1 MDRQAFKQ
9 RMQNLKSYRE
19 NNPGKG
25 YWDWKVEAFAEGG
38 KINDKY
44 QMKGYYSNHSGNPT
58 MYVPI
63 TKQSEE
69 INVYTPEVTVT
80 PKDNISIEAA
90 IDKGRK
96 TAFENIKEVASY
108 TPVVGDAM
116 DVSDA
121 VYQATQGNYSKAA
134 ILGGLALLPNIIQKP
149 IQKFAKLF
157 KSNKKP
163 HDLNIVDA
171 RDYTSSKPNVINSN
185 KSVIKYKRKPIIQQ
199 QKQNNML
206 DATEQ
211 NRNTIKPVGEFVHTQ
226 TISDNI
232 DEGIYRDYLFNP
244 DYGDRLNELRQAN
257 ERIPELQQQYQRML
271 TDPNFVD
278 TSSIDELVRERNNL
292 FDIGYD
298 DIQYQFGMPELN
310 QLSQPLRDL
319 PFINRYELRNIALAN
334 NDRIHADDILNEYAD
349 ILASTDIS
357 QLQHARDRLFD
368 LNLDIDSELERR
380 TTELYDQIEDRIA
393 ALQGTLDSGDNVAS
407 IYNISTQPY
416 NRDNL
421 PEFFYRDEALLG
433 DRKNASYFNMPPRQ
447 AVKKATKDFN
457 NLQHGQAWHLTD
469 DYSVS
474 TDSYPL
480 QLNLMSKYKDSGK
493 ISAVHDSDGSVRTMY
508 LNSFGNLKGDASI
521 KRINKKIQNISE
533 IIGEDLPKA
542 VQNGHSIKVPQIYY
556 RKYSDGG
563 QTGDPERERFYQATG
578 RSSSGRPLEE
588 GLKPVFSLEDAANMT
603 PIGDAIS
610 AKDTYDAVKNRD
622 WLGAGLAALTVIP
635 FVPNAIKRVTP
646 TVRRTGTDQIDRIL
660 RAQNKEA
667 KMATRL
673 NNETYNI
680 AERLMDDPSYM
691 RRAQQVKNKYG
702 DDYTSIYADI
712 INAYN
717 ESPELLPKAK
727 GSLSLGEARGKMQT
741 QGSAT
746 TRHKE
751 GGDFPKIGEYDYMFN
766 IDRGVPYGSTTH
778 EINHFSDFLKNQ
790 SPDAVGSSNMY
801 KWMRSAI
808 KPYSDSVSKYFS
820 SPTEQ
825 KAYMN
830 QLREFMYANKMIDT
844 RDQVVTPSLI
854 KTALDK
860 LPKGMDSIKKA
871 SDQFKSLKSYTKWFN
886 TVSLLGVGAIGANK
900 YFTND
905 QNSNK

>member
-25 YWDWKVEAFAEGG
+25 YWDWKVEAFQGG
-38 KINDKY
+38 GEIGNEERQYLHSWYTNRREYAKLHMSAMLKQLDDADIYIDPNSRIRNIYSTPITISNDK
-44 QMKGYYSNHSGNPT
+44 
-58 MYVPI
+58 I
-63 TKQSEE
+63 KQ
-69 INVYTPEVTVT
+69 
-80 PKDNISIEAA
+80 
-90 IDKGRK
+90 
-96 TAFENIKEVASY
+96 AS
-108 TPVVGDAM
+108 
-116 DVSDA
+116 
-121 VYQATQGNYSKAA
+121 
-134 ILGGLALLPNIIQKP
+134 
-149 IQKFAKLF
+149 
-157 KSNKKP
+157 
-163 HDLNIVDA
+163 
-171 RDYTSSKPNVINSN
+171 
-185 KSVIKYKRKPIIQQ
+185 
-199 QKQNNML
+199 
-206 DATEQ
+206 
-211 NRNTIKPVGEFVHTQ
+211 
-226 TISDNI
+226 
-232 DEGIYRDYLFNP
+232 
-244 DYGDRLNELRQAN
+244 
-257 ERIPELQQQYQRML
+257 
-271 TDPNFVD
+271 
-278 TSSIDELVRERNNL
+278 
-292 FDIGYD
+292 
-298 DIQYQFGMPELN
+298 
-310 QLSQPLRDL
+310 
-319 PFINRYELRNIALAN
+319 
-334 NDRIHADDILNEYAD
+334 
-349 ILASTDIS
+349 
-357 QLQHARDRLFD
+357 
-368 LNLDIDSELERR
+368 
-380 TTELYDQIEDRIA
+380 
-393 ALQGTLDSGDNVAS
+393 
-407 IYNISTQPY
+407 
-416 NRDNL
+416 
-421 PEFFYRDEALLG
+421 
-433 DRKNASYFNMPPRQ
+433 
-447 AVKKATKDFN
+447 
-457 NLQHGQAWHLTD
+457 
-469 DYSVS
+469 
-474 TDSYPL
+474 
-480 QLNLMSKYKDSGK
+480 KDSG
-493 ISAVHDSDGSVRTMY
+493 IGEYGGYYHPNEGVVLPSDYKQWKDREPLLHELNHVVNTFNSSIFDQVNKVLEGKQIIDRGQEVNNYLTTPSEVQSRLMEFRKLNNLDPTKVYGIPDVREWRRTGKDADL
-508 LNSFGNLKGDASI
+508 LNTFDDDTVLELINTVAHTP
-521 KRINKKIQNISE
+521 NKK
-533 IIGEDLPKA
+533 
-542 VQNGHSIKVPQIYY
+542 VQ
-556 RKYSDGG
+556 RAAEGG
-563 QTGDPERERFYQATG
+563 QTGDPEKERFYQATG

-610 AKDTYDAVKNRD
+610 AKDAYDAVKNRD
-622 WLGAGLAALTVIP
+622 WLSAGLAALTVIP

-646 TVRRTGTDQIDRIL
+646 IVRRTGTDQIDRIL

-717 ESPELLPKAK
+717 ESLELLPKAK

-766 IDRGVPYGSTTH
+766 IDRGVPYGGTTH

-860 LPKGMDSIKKA
+860 LPKGMDSVKKA

-886 TVSLLGVGAIGANK
+886 TVPLLGVGAIGANK
-900 YFTND
+900 YFTN
-905 QNSNK
+905 NESRN

>member
-1 MDRQAFKQ
+1 MNRQAFKQ

-25 YWDWKVEAFAEGG
+25 YWDWKVEAFADGG
-38 KINDKY
+38 
-44 QMKGYYSNHSGNPT
+44 
-58 MYVPI
+58 
-63 TKQSEE
+63 E
-69 INVYTPEVTVT
+69 
-80 PKDNISIEAA
+80 
-90 IDKGRK
+90 
-96 TAFENIKEVASY
+96 
-108 TPVVGDAM
+108 VGDRERQYI
-116 DVSDA
+116 SDW
-121 VYQATQGNYSKAA
+121 YSKRREYAKHKMPA
-134 ILGGLALLPNIIQKP
+134 MLKQLDDADIYLKPDSRVRNIYNTP
-149 IQKFAKLF
+149 I
-157 KSNKKP
+157 
-163 HDLNIVDA
+163 
-171 RDYTSSKPNVINSN
+171 
-185 KSVIKYKRKPIIQQ
+185 
-199 QKQNNML
+199 
-206 DATEQ
+206 
-211 NRNTIKPVGEFVHTQ
+211 
-226 TISDNI
+226 TISDNKI
-232 DEGIYRDYLFNP
+232 KRASKESNTGEYGGYYHPNEGIVLPSDYKQWKNREPLLHELNHVVNTFN
-244 DYGDRLNELRQAN
+244 
-257 ERIPELQQQYQRML
+257 
-271 TDPNFVD
+271 
-278 TSSIDELVRERNNL
+278 SSIFDQVKEVVEGKQIIDRGQEVNSYLTTPSEVQSRLMEFRKLNNLDPTKVYGIPDVREW
-292 FDIGYD
+292 
-298 DIQYQFGMPELN
+298 
-310 QLSQPLRDL
+310 
-319 PFINRYELRNIALAN
+319 
-334 NDRIHADDILNEYAD
+334 
-349 ILASTDIS
+349 
-357 QLQHARDRLFD
+357 
-368 LNLDIDSELERR
+368 RR
-380 TTELYDQIEDRIA
+380 TGKDANLLDTFDDNTVLELIN
-393 ALQGTLDSGDNVAS
+393 TVA
-407 IYNISTQPY
+407 YTP
-416 NRDNL
+416 
-421 PEFFYRDEALLG
+421 
-433 DRKNASYFNMPPRQ
+433 
-447 AVKKATKDFN
+447 
-457 NLQHGQAWHLTD
+457 
-469 DYSVS
+469 
-474 TDSYPL
+474 
-480 QLNLMSKYKDSGK
+480 
-493 ISAVHDSDGSVRTMY
+493 
-508 LNSFGNLKGDASI
+508 
-521 KRINKKIQNISE
+521 NKKVHRVAE
-533 IIGEDLPKA
+533 
-542 VQNGHSIKVPQIYY
+542 
-556 RKYSDGG
+556 GG
-563 QTGDPERERFYQATG
+563 QTGDPEKERFYQATG

-588 GLKPVFSLEDAANMT
+588 GLKPIFSLEDAANMT

-610 AKDTYDAVKNRD
+610 ARDTYNAVKNRD

-635 FVPNAIKRVTP
+635 FVPNAIKRATP

-712 INAYN
+712 INTYN

-844 RDQVVTPSLI
+844 RDQIVTPSLI

-860 LPKGMDSIKKA
+860 LPKGMDSVKKA

-886 TVSLLGVGAIGANK
+886 TVPLLGVGAIGANK

-905 QNSNK
+905 QNSNR